1 MAESKE
7 SKYIDL
13 AGLTH
18 FYEKFKEYVMANFL
32 LRKTYDLSVDGSLD
46 SKITG
51 SITYDSV
58 KKASSITGTITIT
71 LDRTTSCNVII
82 DVVEGTSGASISAYG
97 SSYSPANGSTLCF
110 NVKDVDS
117 VTFDVT
123 GTYYVTSIAIEE
135 SSLKIP
141 TKVSDLEN
149 DAGFVNMD
157 VQDETLQFSVR
168 AEVTDESL
176 QLTV

>member
-1 MAESKE
+1 M
-7 SKYIDL
+7 
-13 AGLTH
+13 
-18 FYEKFKEYVMANFL
+18 
-32 LRKTYDLSVDGSLD
+32 
-46 SKITG
+46 
-51 SITYDSV
+51 
-58 KKASSITGTITIT
+58 
-71 LDRTTSCNVII
+71 
-82 DVVEGTSGASISAYG
+82 
-97 SSYSPANGSTLCF
+97 
-110 NVKDVDS
+110 KDKSS

-149 DAGFVNMD
+149 DAGFVDMD